1 MKKKLRTC
9 MMICI
14 LFSLILMI
22 FPHDMYAESLK
33 ADTSSIANFEMKWT
47 SNAVDG
53 YIDYDANDSNKVTI
67 TPAENKAKA
76 AGTSITAQVK
86 TEFTQAK
93 IDPGEIEIKLPK
105 AIFVDRTGKKVGD
118 FSIGLPDNG
127 DQSSF
132 YYKVSDD
139 GNSLI
144 VTNSQEITQ
153 AHTLIFDITYYNYNE
168 KINQKPSAISSG
180 SISKIQ
186 AKLYMNGILLHK
198 ADELQVTHR
207 TKADLLSLTKKKYK
221 KYESWQKEWGEKP
234 SDAKDYIYVNWLIK
248 GQFDTSITR
257 PYQLLLQ
264 DVVDNNGTILGWF
277 DAYFSKIEPGDTFG
291 NSVFHKDETDF
302 LIQGDETKLETPYF
316 ITHVLVKYPRDGA
329 IKGTTYK
336 NNVSAKVTDLY
347 DNEMPKLNQEKSADA
362 SYSYVNFDFKYPDG
376 NSWIGK
382 GFHNY
387 QCWGINKE
395 PGFFKLLE
403 KADLNEDLPEL
414 EGHWSNEMTTQGGIY
429 TKGDGLP
436 DNILDSYG
444 KKKYKMELVDDFITI
459 EDERLQEDDY
469 VFTTV
474 HASMNEFDIAAD
486 EDAGGYQF
494 INNQEYENWEPAY
507 LFGRKSF
514 DGEWIRLGKFICV
527 GNNKFNFID
536 NDDKVFENINRDNT
550 VKLPAG
556 IIALKLEHE
565 SKYARNKLYLNFSIQ
580 LRKTEHVANMIKD
593 KTSINLFNVNSGRIF
608 DSKGNWVNQKNDVTI
623 QGSEKIKEQIIE
635 RDKKEYGLEKAL
647 GNHSKGWV
655 LLEGYPTTSTMN
667 KEVVKTTNDT
677 NNHLYDIEYKSYA
690 YEAAYSNYDDPFDN
704 ETNPG
709 SIKEQKTGTFYDL
722 LPKGMYV
729 DIGKIQVNTIYRQGA
744 YTYLPD
750 KPCDFTVQLKENWKN
765 SGRTMMIIHASMKP
779 GEKNSRRYGNI
790 QPDGWEWESGF
801 LLQYHGYYPWES
813 CFDFGRDLSNSIAY
827 KSGNESITN
836 GYPDIPDESF
846 LDKKWFTD
854 LDEDGN
860 TGENA
865 NKDTLY
871 ATVSTSLVGNTSSR
885 LGYFKTV
892 KNQQELKYVNSTEV
906 LAGET
911 YSYRLQYS
919 SQDTANASNLVLF
932 DVLENN
938 AGDREHWKGTLQSV
952 DVSSVISKGIDAKI
966 LYATKKNIHLSTD
979 CAGLIGDANIDDHSI
994 WTTEKPEDLSTIT
1007 AVAIDLRKSLEGNSF
1022 ILAPQQQVSAIIH
1035 MKAPTEHVDEYMQKN
1050 ILAYNTSWVN
1060 ANTQVSNTNWNDSF
1074 LETTET
1080 TVAVREPEIEIHK
1093 TSTPVS
1099 GTKDIPTKVK
1109 NHDDLSYD
1117 ISVKNNETS
1126 LLLNAIK
1133 VKDDIPS
1140 GLHIKFDEIAWYMG
1154 TDSTKQQP
1162 VKDSEMVQV
1171 VREKQ
1176 QLIFTIQALQAK
1188 EELHFVIPTEV
1199 MDNGDDT
1206 VFVNTA
1212 KIIEVNAHPFVK
1224 ESETTYHELD
1234 ITMADFLFYK
1244 IDEEGNRLGNAK
1256 FVVYELNCNDTTHDH
1271 TNDLLR
1277 VDQNGILISSEPC
1290 WKKRVVAVSQENDGR
1305 VKLTGLNIEKQYRL
1319 IEYAAPAGYV
1329 LPKGQW
1335 TLAYDVKNSVFQIT
1349 GSVDNPPAFEKK
1361 EDGSYELLNYQL
1373 KDIPITGSNGYDE
1386 RLYLLALGCIISGSL
1401 LLWKRKKKL
1410 MESGGK

>member
-1 MKKKLRTC
+1 M
-9 MMICI
+9 
-14 LFSLILMI
+14 
-22 FPHDMYAESLK
+22 
-33 ADTSSIANFEMKWT
+33 
-47 SNAVDG
+47 
-53 YIDYDANDSNKVTI
+53 
-67 TPAENKAKA
+67 
-76 AGTSITAQVK
+76 
-86 TEFTQAK
+86 
-93 IDPGEIEIKLPK
+93 
-105 AIFVDRTGKKVGD
+105 
-118 FSIGLPDNG
+118 
-127 DQSSF
+127 
-132 YYKVSDD
+132 
-139 GNSLI
+139 
-144 VTNSQEITQ
+144 TNSQEITQ

-168 KINQKPSAISSG
+168 KENQKPSAISSG

-186 AKLYMNGILLHK
+186 AELYLNGALLHK

-221 KYESWQKEWGEKP
+221 KYESWQKEWGDKP
-234 SDAKDYIYVNWLIK
+234 SDAQDYIYVNWLIK
-248 GQFDTSITR
+248 GQFDASITR
-257 PYQLLLQ
+257 PYQILLQ
-264 DVVDNNGTILGWF
+264 DVVDNNGNILGWF
-277 DAYFSKIEPGDTFG
+277 DVYFSKIEPGDTFG
-291 NSVFHKDETDF
+291 NSGFHKGETDF
-302 LIQGDETKLETPYF
+302 LIQGDESKLETPYF

-336 NNVSAKVTDLY
+336 NNVLAKVTDLY
-347 DNEMPKLNQEKSADA
+347 TNEKPQLNQEKSADA

-376 NSWIGK
+376 NSWIAK

-387 QCWGINKE
+387 ICWGGNA
-395 PGFFKLLE
+395 PGYFNLLE
-403 KADLNEDLPEL
+403 KADLNEKLPEIQ
-414 EGHWSNEMTTQGGIY
+414 GHWANEMTTDGGIY
-429 TKGDGLP
+429 TKGDDLP
-436 DNILDSYG
+436 DNVLDSYG
-444 KKKYKMELVDDFITI
+444 KKKYKVELVDDFVTL
-459 EDERLQEDDY
+459 EDERLQENDY
-469 VFTTV
+469 VFTAAHV
-474 HASMNEFDIAAD
+474 DIKEFEISVNEDI
-486 EDAGGYQF
+486 GGYQF
-494 INNQEYENWEPAY
+494 NEDNQYAKWEPAY
-507 LFGRKSF
+507 LYGRKSF
-514 DGEWIRLGKFICV
+514 YGEWTKLGKFICV
-527 GNNKFNFID
+527 ADKKFNFID
-536 NDDKVFENINRDNT
+536 NDGKVFENIDRNNP
-550 VKLPAG
+550 VKLPEG
-556 IIALKLEHE
+556 IVGLKLEHE
-565 SKYARNKLYLNFSIQ
+565 STYFKNKLNLDIRIQ

-593 KTSINLFNVNSGRIF
+593 KTSITLFNVNSGRVF

-623 QGSEKIKEQIIE
+623 EGSEKIKEQIIE
-635 RDKKEYGLEKAL
+635 RDKKEYGLEKAI

-667 KEVVKTTNDT
+667 KEIVKTTNDT
-677 NNHLYDIEYKSYA
+677 NNNLYDIEYKSYA
-690 YEAAYSNYDDPFDN
+690 YEAAYSNYSDPFDN
-704 ETNPG
+704 EANPG
-709 SIKEQKTGTFYDL
+709 SMKEQKTGTFYDL

-729 DIGKIQVNTIYRQGA
+729 DIGKIKVSTIYRQGA
-744 YTYLPD
+744 YTYLAD
-750 KPCDFTVQLKENWKN
+750 RPCDFTVQLKENWRN

-779 GEKNSRRYGNI
+779 GEKNSIKYTNV
-790 QPDGWEWESGF
+790 QVSGWEWESGF
-801 LLQYHGYYPWES
+801 LLEYHGYYPWES
-813 CFDFGRDLSNSIAY
+813 CFDFGKNLSNSIAY

-854 LDEDGN
+854 LDGDGN

-871 ATVSTSLVGNTSSR
+871 ATVSTSLSGNTSSR

-952 DVSSVISKGIDAKI
+952 DVSSAISKGIDAKV
-966 LYATKKNIHLSTD
+966 LYATKKNIHLSTNS
-979 CAGLIGDANIDDHSI
+979 AGLIGDADIDDDTI
-994 WTTEKPEDLSTIT
+994 WTTEKPKDLSTIT

-1035 MKAPTEHVDEYMQKN
+1035 MKAPTEHVDEYMKKN

-1060 ANTQVSNTNWNDSF
+1060 ANTQVANTNWNDSF

-1093 TSTPVS
+1093 TSTPAS
-1099 GTKDIPTKVK
+1099 GTVDAPAKVK
-1109 NHDDLSYD
+1109 NHDDLIYD
-1117 ISVKNNETS
+1117 VSVKNNETS

-1133 VKDDIPS
+1133 VKDDIPP

-1154 TDSTKQQP
+1154 KDPTKQQP

-1244 IDEEGNRLGNAK
+1244 IDEVGNRLGNAK

-1277 VDQNGILISSEPC
+1277 VDQNGILISPEPC